1 MTAKKPPDPTIS
13 AIYAACQERRTC
25 AEISHTTGINRSTAK
40 VAIAWMVAYGHL
52 LGHREADRVR
62 YTHYSQGMPYAPSG
76 TCVPQVGE
84 WASFAEL
91 SKHWPCGIAVD
102 AGEGA
107 RVIHGR
113 AMSARVNGA
122 TTVVETAPTWDR
134 RASFQ
139 TIRGR
144 ARCGQDKA
152 AQRKAAQPGR
162 ARLRGARRGS
172 AARARES
179 ARREV
184 QAAKYCQA
192 GAISGARARVVCEG

>member
-1 MTAKKPPDPTIS
+1 
-13 AIYAACQERRTC
+13 
-25 AEISHTTGINRSTAK
+25 
-40 VAIAWMVAYGHL
+40 MVAYGHL

-122 TTVVETAPTWDR
+122 TTVVETAPTWDVEPR
-134 RASFQ
+134 SKLSEEERAA
-139 TIRGR
+139 GR
-144 ARCGQDKA
+144 IK
-152 AQRKAAQPGR
+152 
-162 ARLRGARRGS
+162 RLRERLRSLGVRDYAGLDE
-172 AARARES
+172 AALHELVRAHGGKSRPRNTVRPAPYLAPELVS
-179 ARREV
+179 F
-184 QAAKYCQA
+184 AKGDA
-192 GAISGARARVVCEG
+192 